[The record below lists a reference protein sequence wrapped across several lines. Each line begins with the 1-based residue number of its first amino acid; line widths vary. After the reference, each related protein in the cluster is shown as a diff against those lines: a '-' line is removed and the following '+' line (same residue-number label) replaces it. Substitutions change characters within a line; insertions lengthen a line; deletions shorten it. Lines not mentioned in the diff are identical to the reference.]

1 LMLNGQYIS
10 YIHENKIHK
19 QLVSRNVN
27 ENK

>member
-1 LMLNGQYIS
+1 MLNGQYIS
-10 YIHENKIHK
+10 YIHENKLHI